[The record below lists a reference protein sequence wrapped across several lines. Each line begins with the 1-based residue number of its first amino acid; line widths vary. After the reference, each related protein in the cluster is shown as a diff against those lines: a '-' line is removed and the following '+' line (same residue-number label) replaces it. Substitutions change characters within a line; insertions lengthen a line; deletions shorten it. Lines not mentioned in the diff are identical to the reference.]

1 MALIIPA
8 TSSRKPQENPA
19 MTEQERLELEAAAF
33 RSLVQHLRSRPD
45 VQNIDLMN
53 LAGFCRNCLSKWYKA
68 AADDLGLDVTPDQ
81 AREEIYGMP
90 YADWKAKYQKE
101 ASASQQAAFNKANKE

>member
-1 MALIIPA
+1 M
-8 TSSRKPQENPA
+8 TPQ
-19 MTEQERLELEAAAF
+19 QQLELEAAAF
-33 RSLVQHLRSRPD
+33 RRLVAHLRARTD

-68 AADDLGLDVTPDQ
+68 AADDLGLEVTPDQ

-101 ASASQQAAFNKANKE
+101 ASAEQQAAFNKANKE